1 MSDELENTITLRRK
15 IDKDIVDNQREDRRR
30 LDEVV
35 SRLSNADARLASMQ
49 DEFLIMREFGSR
61 AQDVQTDII
70 ERLTALSE
78 QFVALSTRFVEHIQ
92 SEEDERQL
100 MKAIATQLQQT
111 AIQLKENSVI
121 TSYLE
126 RGIVLLTTACTAVV
140 TGGVG
145 WIIHHLSN
153 G

>member
-1 MSDELENTITLRRK
+1 MSNELENTITLRQK

-49 DEFLIMREFGSR
+49 DEFLVMREFGSR
-61 AQDVQTDII
+61 VQDVQTDIV

-111 AIQLKENSVI
+111 AIQLKENSVR

-140 TGGVG
+140 TGNVG

-153 G
+153 

>member
-1 MSDELENTITLRRK
+1 MSNELENTITLRQK

-49 DEFLIMREFGSR
+49 DEFLVMREFGSR
-61 AQDVQTDII
+61 VQDVQTDIV

-111 AIQLKENSVI
+111 AIQLKENSVR

-140 TGGVG
+140 TGNVG

>member
-1 MSDELENTITLRRK
+1 MSDELENTITLRQK

-61 AQDVQTDII
+61 VQDVQTDII

-78 QFVALSTRFVEHIQ
+78 QLIALSKRFIEHIE
-92 SEEDERQL
+92 EEDEERRM
-100 MKAIATQLQQT
+100 MKAIAEQLKET
-111 AIQLKENSVI
+111 VIQLKENSI
-121 TSYLE
+121 RTNYLE

-153 G
+153 

>member
-1 MSDELENTITLRRK
+1 MSNELENTITLRQK

-61 AQDVQTDII
+61 VQDVQTDIV

-111 AIQLKENSVI
+111 AIQLKENSVR

-140 TGGVG
+140 TGNVG

-153 G
+153 

>member
-1 MSDELENTITLRRK
+1 MSDELENTITLRQK

-49 DEFLIMREFGSR
+49 DEFLVMREFGSR
-61 AQDVQTDII
+61 VQDVQTDIV

-111 AIQLKENSVI
+111 AIQLKENSVR

-140 TGGVG
+140 TGNVG

>member
-1 MSDELENTITLRRK
+1 MSNELENTITLRRK

-111 AIQLKENSVI
+111 AIQLKENSVR

-126 RGIVLLTTACTAVV
+126 RGIVLLTTACTAVI
-140 TGGVG
+140 TGNVG

-153 G
+153 

>member
-1 MSDELENTITLRRK
+1 MSDELENTITLRQK

-49 DEFLIMREFGSR
+49 DEFLVMREFGSR
-61 AQDVQTDII
+61 VQDVQTDIV

-111 AIQLKENSVI
+111 AIQLKENSVR

-126 RGIVLLTTACTAVV
+126 RGIVLLTTACTTVV
-140 TGGVG
+140 TGNVG

-153 G
+153 

>member
-1 MSDELENTITLRRK
+1 MSDELENTITLRQK
-15 IDKDIVDNQREDRRR
+15 IDKDIADNQREDRRR

-61 AQDVQTDII
+61 VHDVQTDIV

-78 QFVALSTRFVEHIQ
+78 QLIALSKRFIEHIE
-92 SEEDERQL
+92 EEDEERRM
-100 MKAIATQLQQT
+100 MKAIAEQLKET
-111 AIQLKENSVI
+111 AIQLKENSI
-121 TSYLE
+121 RTNYLE

-153 G
+153 

>member
-1 MSDELENTITLRRK
+1 MSDELENTITLRQK

-49 DEFLIMREFGSR
+49 DEFLVMREFGSR
-61 AQDVQTDII
+61 VQDVQTDIV

-111 AIQLKENSVI
+111 AIQLKENSVR

-140 TGGVG
+140 TGNVG

-153 G
+153 

>member
-1 MSDELENTITLRRK
+1 MSDELENTITLRQK

-61 AQDVQTDII
+61 VQDVQTDII

-78 QFVALSTRFVEHIQ
+78 QLIALSKRFIEHIE
-92 SEEDERQL
+92 EEDEERRM
-100 MKAIATQLQQT
+100 MKAIAEQLKET
-111 AIQLKENSVI
+111 AIQLKENSI
-121 TSYLE
+121 RTNYLE

-153 G
+153 

>member
-1 MSDELENTITLRRK
+1 MSNELENTITLRQK

-49 DEFLIMREFGSR
+49 DEFLVMREFGSR
-61 AQDVQTDII
+61 VQDVQTDIV

-111 AIQLKENSVI
+111 AIQLKENSVR

-126 RGIVLLTTACTAVV
+126 RGIVLLTTACTTVV
-140 TGGVG
+140 TGNVG

>member
-1 MSDELENTITLRRK
+1 MSNELENTITLRQK

-49 DEFLIMREFGSR
+49 DEFLVMREFGSR
-61 AQDVQTDII
+61 VQDVQTDIV

-111 AIQLKENSVI
+111 AIQLKENSVR

-126 RGIVLLTTACTAVV
+126 RGIVLLTTACTTVV
-140 TGGVG
+140 TGNVG
-145 WIIHHLSN
+145 WIIDHLSN